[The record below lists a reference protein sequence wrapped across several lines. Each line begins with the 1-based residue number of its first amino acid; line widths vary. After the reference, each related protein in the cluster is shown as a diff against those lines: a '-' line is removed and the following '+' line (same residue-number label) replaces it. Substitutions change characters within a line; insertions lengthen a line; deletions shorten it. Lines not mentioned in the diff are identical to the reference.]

1 MRRSII
7 ASALVAA
14 AVGLTAA
21 CSSSGTPAAAPAGGQ
36 SASQAGAASQA
47 GTAAPGG
54 GSVLSEDLLS
64 AGGSTPT
71 IFNFATY
78 VVSGA
83 SGAGID
89 AKNGLNITIK
99 TATST
104 QSSAALMSGAQ
115 HFAASAFGAT
125 ANAVAA
131 GLPLKIVAAWGLHG
145 PREIVAAKNITSVSQ
160 LQGKPFCITS
170 IGNDSQT
177 GVIEYWKKNGMD
189 PTGLH
194 WVVSGTPANS
204 LSYASI
210 NRCAATAATADSAEQ
225 YVAAHPNLHI
235 LVDAQQWVQSIPD
248 LGGVLVTTDSYI
260 KSDPQVIQ
268 SMVTAIIEA
277 SRESYG
283 SQATFNGLAQKAF
296 PSGFFSPALLNRL
309 YGIFRPDMAVNGG
322 MTQSVLQAS
331 YNSWKQYVANP
342 SAEKTQVTGYSQIV
356 DPEFVQAAL
365 KKLGPV
371 SGTDDTGDFTGA

>member
-1 MRRSII
+1 MRRSIL

-14 AVGLTAA
+14 AIGLTAA
-21 CSSSGTPAAAPAGGQ
+21 CSSSGPASPAAVGQTAG
-36 SASQAGAASQA
+36 QAGA
-47 GTAAPGG
+47 TAPGS
-54 GSVLSEDLLS
+54 GSTLNEDLLS

-89 AKNGLNITIK
+89 QKNGLNITVK

-177 GVIEYWKKNGMD
+177 GVVEYWKKNGMD
-189 PTGLH
+189 PSGLH

-235 LVDAQQWVQSIPD
+235 LVNAQQWVQSIPD

-283 SQATFNGLAQKAF
+283 SQATFNSLAQKAF
-296 PSGFFSPALLNRL
+296 PAGFFSPSLLNRL

-322 MTQSVLQAS
+322 MTQSVLQSS
-331 YNSWKQYVANP
+331 YNSWKQYVADP
-342 SAEKTQVTGYSQIV
+342 SAEKTQVTGYAQIV

-365 KKLGPV
+365 KKLGRV

>member
-21 CSSSGTPAAAPAGGQ
+21 CSSGPASTAAAGGQ
-36 SASQAGAASQA
+36 SGAASQA
-47 GTAAPGG
+47 SAAAPGS
-54 GSVLSEDLLS
+54 GSVLNEDLLS

-89 AKNGLNITIK
+89 QKNGLNITIK

-189 PTGLH
+189 PSGLH

-283 SQATFNGLAQKAF
+283 SQATFEGLAQKAF
-296 PSGFFSPALLNRL
+296 PAGFFSPSLLNRL

-322 MTQSVLQAS
+322 MTQSVLQSS

-342 SAEKTQVTGYSQIV
+342 SAEKTQVTGYAQIV

-371 SGTDDTGDFTGA
+371 SGTDDKGDFTGA